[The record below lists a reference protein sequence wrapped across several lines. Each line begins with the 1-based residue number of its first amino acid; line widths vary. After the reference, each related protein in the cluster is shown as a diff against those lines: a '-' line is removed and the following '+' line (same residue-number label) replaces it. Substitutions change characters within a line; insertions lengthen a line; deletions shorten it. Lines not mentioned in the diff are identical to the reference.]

1 MTLTTV
7 VKDERINLRLHQSS
21 KKILERAAAF
31 EGKTVSRFILHS
43 ALEQAEET
51 IQHYESMQLNA
62 NDSEIFFNALSQP
75 VQFNNDLSA
84 AIKEHEARVI
94 QK

>member
-7 VKDERINLRLHQSS
+7 VKDERINIRLKQSS
-21 KKILERAAAF
+21 KKLLERAAAF
-31 EGKTVSRFILHS
+31 EGKTVSSFILHS
-43 ALEQAEET
+43 ALEQAEKS
-51 IQHYESMQLNA
+51 IQYYESMQLNA
-62 NDSEIFFNALSQP
+62 HDSEAFFNALSQP

-84 AIKEHEARVI
+84 AIKELELRVI